1 MRQISAIYNIFNH
14 HTKHSGYFQFVRYIY
29 DITHHITPIKILPM
43 TFVNL
48 LPNPFVTCSGM
59 RWYEKRMFFDELVL
73 MIDWFF
79 HSNKI
84 YHFLYGEMAYRY
96 LGNLKRYIPHN
107 NKIICTFHQPS
118 KIFEEIVKDIRH
130 IQFIDAIIVLSKEQ
144 LAYFKNIINPDKV
157 FFIPHGIDTEYFRPK
172 ENKPKNNVFS
182 CLTIGH
188 WLRDFE
194 MLSKVIKILNTTNM
208 NFIFNIVSSN
218 EGNKYFED
226 IPNVNLRLQITDKE
240 LLFLYQDA
248 DILVL
253 PLIDSTANN
262 TLLEGLACGLPIVT
276 TDVGGVKDYVNDSC
290 AVLIPKGNAEMMA
303 EEVIK
308 LVNDKVRL
316 HQMAQNSRKRAL
328 ELSWDKI
335 AEQIESVY
343 QKVAKG

>member
-1 MRQISAIYNIFNH
+1 MPHIGAIYNVFRH
-14 HTKHSGYFQFVRYIY
+14 HVKHSGYFQFVRYIT
-29 DITHHITPIKILPM
+29 DITHHITPIRVLPM

-48 LPNPFVTCSGM
+48 LPNPFVTGSRM
-59 RWYEKRMFFDELVL
+59 KWYEKHMFFDELVL

-96 LGNLKRYIPHN
+96 FGNLKRYIPRN
-107 NKIICTFHQPS
+107 NKIICTYHQPP
-118 KIFEEIVKDIRH
+118 KIFEEVVKDTRH
-130 IQFIDAIIVLSKEQ
+130 IQNIDAIIVLSKEQ
-144 LAYFKNIINPDKV
+144 LAYFKNIINPDKI
-157 FFIPHGIDTEYFRPK
+157 FFIPHGIDTEYFKPK
-172 ENKPKNNVFS
+172 ENKPKTDVINCVTVGF
-182 CLTIGH
+182 

-194 MLSKVIKILNTTNM
+194 MLSEVIKILNTTNI

-218 EGNKYFED
+218 EVTKYFAG
-226 IPNVNLRLQITDKE
+226 IPNVNLRSQITDEE
-240 LLFLYQDA
+240 LLSLYQDA

-290 AVLIPKGNAEMMA
+290 AILVPKGDTKMMA
-303 EEVIK
+303 EEIIR
-308 LVNDKVRL
+308 LVNDKIRL

-335 AEQIESVY
+335 AMKIQKVY
-343 QKVAKG
+343 QKVALN